1 MKVRPIVGKQAF
13 SDDTFAP
20 NHYEKINISSEDVKA
35 SMAQTLAVQASGK
48 LTTTWGKLKSDS
60 RSVGF

>member
-20 NHYEKINISSEDVKA
+20 NHYEKIN
-35 SMAQTLAVQASGK
+35 MFSGSCSV
-48 LTTTWGKLKSDS
+48 LNELCAGACC
-60 RSVGF
+60 RSG